1 MCGDLQKLQ
10 LFLEKKKMVVY
21 LHKWSYMFML
31 GLFDEGKIRSWKTFQ
46 TFYNMIETQ
55 FQVKIGI
62 FHTNNG
68 TEYFN
73 EFLGSFFE
81 RKRYPP
87 SIYLCEYPS
96 TKWNC

>member
-1 MCGDLQKLQ
+1 MCGDLKKLQ
-10 LFLEKKKMVVY
+10 LFLETKWFVTFIDDHTHLCWVY
-21 LHKWSYMFML
+21 LMKEKSKV
-31 GLFDEGKIRSWKTFQ
+31 GKHFQ
-46 TFYNMIETQ
+46 NFYNMIETK
-55 FQVKIGI
+55 FQIKISI
-62 FHTNNG
+62 FHIDNG
-68 TEYFN
+68 TKYFN